1 MYDFESMRVFDT
13 GDDLLE
19 ELASTGFG
27 HTSIGNDVVE
37 EFASCIFQHEY
48 DICRG

>member
-1 MYDFESMRVFDT
+1 MYDFESMRVFDA

-19 ELASTGFG
+19 EFASTGFG
-27 HTSIGNDVVE
+27 HTPVGNDVVE
-37 EFASCIFQHEY
+37 EFASCIFEYEY